1 MRNAMFIIHLLLF
14 WNNSMGQQVI
24 NHVFDPSAFA
34 IRGVAIP
41 GMLTTAIVM
50 KKEQANTT
58 IPNIIDEEKKLLKK
72 WRSTLFGNVNSLNA
86 LSISSADL
94 INSIDIKRR
103 LVLPVHYAPGFRK
116 HLREFLKLKSRAKRL
131 ELRVLGLASL
141 GALFIDGEGYY
152 RVASQRLANEYIE
165 IYAELSKIDF
175 KLTKLLAFIGLLP
188 FIAT

>member
-1 MRNAMFIIHLLLF
+1 MRRAMFIIHLLLF

-41 GMLTTAIVM
+41 GMLAAATVM
-50 KKEQANTT
+50 KNEQANTI
-58 IPNIIDEEKKLLKK
+58 IPDIIDEEEKQLVK
-72 WRSTLFGNVNSLNA
+72 WRRTILGNVNSLNA
-86 LSISSADL
+86 LAISSRYL
-94 INSIDIKRR
+94 IYSIDLKRG